1 MSYDVII
8 RDGLW
13 FDGTGSTPQTR
24 TLGIR
29 DGVVCTV
36 SSTPLDE
43 TGCPEIIDA
52 KGKWVVPGFVD
63 VHTHYDAEVLLDP
76 GLRESVRHGV
86 TTVLLGMCSLSTVY
100 ANADDAAD
108 LFSRVEAVP
117 RKFVLAR
124 CRNKTWSTPAEYV
137 EAIDS
142 LPLGPNVSSLL
153 GHSDLRTSVLGLD
166 RATTRDVEP
175 TDAELDKMAAMLDD
189 ALEAGMLG
197 MSGMDAAIDK
207 LDGDRFRSR
216 ALPSTFATW
225 RERRKLIKVL
235 RKRGR
240 ILQSAPNVAKAESGL
255 LFFLASSPLFGLRKA
270 VRMSLLVSADA
281 KSMPLAVH
289 VFGLGTRLMNFVLR
303 SKVRFQHLPVPFEL
317 YSDGIDL
324 PVFEEF
330 GAGTAALHLRDQLER
345 NELLA
350 DTEYRRR
357 FRRQFDRVKLGPS
370 LWHKDFHDAKIVECP
385 DKTLIGKSFGAIAKE
400 RGLHPL
406 DAFLDV
412 LVENGERNVRWTTI
426 VANHRPK
433 QLNKL
438 AAEPSI
444 HMGFSDAGAH
454 LRNMA
459 FYNYSLRFLKR
470 TLDAYQDGQPFLT
483 IERAVHRLTGEVAE
497 WFGLDA
503 GTLREGDRADF
514 VVIDPAGLDD
524 SVDAYHEEKVPFYGD
539 LSRMVNRNDAAVVAT
554 GVNGA
559 IVFRNGE
566 FRDGYGKT
574 VKSGRYLRA
583 GAGRSQTRRLEGVGH
598 PMARTQQQRREET
611 VARLLEASIATIIE
625 VGYARASAAVITKR
639 AGVSVGALFR
649 HFDTMGDFMAATA
662 YEVLRRQLDSFTK
675 QVAAIPSDRPAMEAG
690 LTILR
695 DITSSSTN
703 AVLYELMIAA
713 RTDEKLNATLQN
725 VLEQYTS
732 KICDAA
738 RALPGADSLSQETFP
753 VLVALLT
760 NTFDGAA
767 MLRAVL
773 PQPDIEDRRIALLSS
788 LLSGIG
794 LPG

>member
-1 MSYDVII
+1 MRRKTVTYDVII

-13 FDGTGSTPQTR
+13 FDGTGSAPQTR

-29 DGVVCTV
+29 DGVVAAV
-36 SSTPLDE
+36 SAGQLDE
-43 TGCPEIIDA
+43 AGCPEVIDA

-76 GLRESVRHGV
+76 GLQESVRHGV

-100 ANADDAAD
+100 ANSDDAAD

-117 RKFVLAR
+117 RKFVVGALES
-124 CRNKTWSTPAEYV
+124 NKTWSTAAEYV
-137 EAIDS
+137 EAIDN
-142 LPLGPNVSSLL
+142 LPLGPNVGSLL
-153 GHSDLRTSVLGLD
+153 GHSDLRTTVLGLD
-166 RATTRDVEP
+166 RATDKDVRP
-175 TDAELDKMAAMLDD
+175 TDAELDKMAALLDE

-255 LFFLASSPLFGLRKA
+255 LFFLSSSPMFGRRKP

-289 VFGLGTRLMNFVLR
+289 VFGLGTRLLNFLLG
-303 SKVRFQHLPVPFEL
+303 SQVRFQHLPVPFEL

-345 NELLA
+345 NTLLA
-350 DTEYRRR
+350 DKEYRRR
-357 FRRQFDRVKLGPS
+357 FRRQFDRIKLGPS
-370 LWHKDFHDAKIVECP
+370 LWHRDFHDAVIVECP
-385 DKTLIGKSFGAIAKE
+385 DKSLVGKSFGAIAVE

-438 AAEPSI
+438 AAEPTI

-459 FYNYSLRFLKR
+459 FYNFSLRLLKR
-470 TLDAYQDGQPFLT
+470 TLDAQRDGKPFLT
-483 IERAVHRLTGEVAE
+483 LERAVHRLTGEVAE

-524 SVDAYHEEKVPFYGD
+524 SVDAYHEEKVPFYGG

-559 IVFRNGE
+559 IVFREGQ

-583 GAGRSQTRRLEGVGH
+583 AAGQRQRTGSGARV
-598 PMARTQQQRREET
+598 
-611 VARLLEASIATIIE
+611 
-625 VGYARASAAVITKR
+625 
-639 AGVSVGALFR
+639 
-649 HFDTMGDFMAATA
+649 
-662 YEVLRRQLDSFTK
+662 
-675 QVAAIPSDRPAMEAG
+675 
-690 LTILR
+690 
-695 DITSSSTN
+695 
-703 AVLYELMIAA
+703 
-713 RTDEKLNATLQN
+713 
-725 VLEQYTS
+725 
-732 KICDAA
+732 
-738 RALPGADSLSQETFP
+738 
-753 VLVALLT
+753 
-760 NTFDGAA
+760 
-767 MLRAVL
+767 
-773 PQPDIEDRRIALLSS
+773 
-788 LLSGIG
+788 
-794 LPG
+794 

>member
-29 DGVVCTV
+29 DGVVSTV

-86 TTVLLGMCSLSTVY
+86 TTVLLGNCSLSTVY
-100 ANADDAAD
+100 ANSEDAAD

-117 RKFVLAR
+117 RKYVFGALEAAKT
-124 CRNKTWSTPAEYV
+124 NKKWSTAADYI
-137 EAIDS
+137 EAIDA

-153 GHSDLRTSVLGLD
+153 GHSDLRTAVLGLE
-166 RATTRDVEP
+166 RATDDAVKP
-175 TDAELDKMAAMLDD
+175 TDAELEKMAALLDE
-189 ALEAGMLG
+189 ALDAGMLG

-207 LDGDRFRSR
+207 LDGERFRSR

-225 RERRKLIKVL
+225 RERRRLIKVL

-240 ILQSAPNVAKAESGL
+240 MLQSAPNVEKPASAL
-255 LFFLASSPLFGLRKA
+255 MFFLTSSRIFGRGKG
-270 VRMSLLVSADA
+270 VRMSMLVSADA
-281 KSMPLAVH
+281 KSMPLAVYT
-289 VFGLGTRLMNFVLR
+289 FGLGTRVLNAILR
-303 SKVRFQHLPVPFEL
+303 SAVRFQHLPVPFEL

-345 NELLA
+345 NKLLA
-350 DTEYRRR
+350 DKKY
-357 FRRQFDRVKLGPS
+357 RRQFRREFDRIKLGPS
-370 LWHKDFHDAKIVECP
+370 LWHRDFHDAVVVECP
-385 DKTLIGKSFGAIAKE
+385 DKSLIGKSFGAIADE

-412 LVENGERNVRWTTI
+412 LVENGERNVRWTTT
-426 VANHRPK
+426 VGNHRPK

-438 AAEPSI
+438 AADPSI

-459 FYNYSLRFLKR
+459 FYNFGLRLLKR
-470 TLDAYQDGQPFLT
+470 ARDAHRAGSPFLPMET
-483 IERAVHRLTGEVAE
+483 AVHRLTGELAE
-497 WFGLDA
+497 WFGIDA

-514 VVIDPAGLDD
+514 VVIDPAGLDQ
-524 SVDAYHEEKVPFYGD
+524 SVDGYHEEEVAFYGG
-539 LSRMVNRNDAAVVAT
+539 LRRMVNRNDAAVLAT
-554 GVNGA
+554 GVGGA
-559 IVFRNGE
+559 VVFRNGE

-583 GAGRSQTRRLEGVGH
+583 GARHTAALPQ
-598 PMARTQQQRREET
+598 
-611 VARLLEASIATIIE
+611 
-625 VGYARASAAVITKR
+625 SAA
-639 AGVSVGALFR
+639 VSVGA
-649 HFDTMGDFMAATA
+649 
-662 YEVLRRQLDSFTK
+662 
-675 QVAAIPSDRPAMEAG
+675 
-690 LTILR
+690 
-695 DITSSSTN
+695 
-703 AVLYELMIAA
+703 
-713 RTDEKLNATLQN
+713 
-725 VLEQYTS
+725 
-732 KICDAA
+732 
-738 RALPGADSLSQETFP
+738 
-753 VLVALLT
+753 
-760 NTFDGAA
+760 
-767 MLRAVL
+767 
-773 PQPDIEDRRIALLSS
+773 
-788 LLSGIG
+788 
-794 LPG
+794 

>member
-1 MSYDVII
+1 MPYDVII

-29 DGVVCTV
+29 DGIVRTV
-36 SSTPLDE
+36 SRSPLDE
-43 TGCPEIIDA
+43 TGCPEVIDA

-100 ANADDAAD
+100 ANPEDAAD

-117 RKFVLAR
+117 RKFVLGALEGA
-124 CRNKTWSTPAEYV
+124 KAWTTPAEYV
-137 EAIDS
+137 EVLDS
-142 LPLGPNVSSLL
+142 LPLGPNVGSLL
-153 GHSDLRTSVLGLD
+153 GHSDLRTAVLGLD
-166 RATTRDVEP
+166 RATDHHVQP
-175 TDAELDKMAAMLDD
+175 TDAELDKMAAMLDE
-189 ALEAGMLG
+189 ALGAGMLG

-255 LFFLASSPLFGLRKA
+255 LFFLSSSPIFGLRKS

-281 KSMPLAVH
+281 KSMPMAVH
-289 VFGLGTRLMNFVLR
+289 FFGLGTRLMNFVLG

-345 NELLA
+345 NTLLA
-350 DTEYRRR
+350 DEEYRRR

-370 LWHKDFHDAKIVECP
+370 LWHKDFHEAVIVECP
-385 DKTLIGKSFGAIAKE
+385 DETLVGKSFGAIADE

-412 LVENGERNVRWTTI
+412 LVDNGERNVRWTTI

-433 QLNKL
+433 LLNKL
-438 AAEPSI
+438 AGEPSI

-470 TLDAYQDGQPFLT
+470 TLEAYRHGEPFMT
-483 IERAVHRLTGEVAE
+483 IERAVYRLTGEVAE

-524 SVDAYHEEKVPFYGD
+524 AVDSYHEEKVPFYGD

-554 GVNGA
+554 GVGGA
-559 IVFRNGE
+559 IVFRNGQ
-566 FRDGYGKT
+566 FREGYGKT

-583 GAGRSQTRRLEGVGH
+583 GAGRRRF
-598 PMARTQQQRREET
+598 
-611 VARLLEASIATIIE
+611 
-625 VGYARASAAVITKR
+625 
-639 AGVSVGALFR
+639 AGSSV
-649 HFDTMGDFMAATA
+649 
-662 YEVLRRQLDSFTK
+662 
-675 QVAAIPSDRPAMEAG
+675 
-690 LTILR
+690 
-695 DITSSSTN
+695 
-703 AVLYELMIAA
+703 
-713 RTDEKLNATLQN
+713 
-725 VLEQYTS
+725 
-732 KICDAA
+732 
-738 RALPGADSLSQETFP
+738 
-753 VLVALLT
+753 
-760 NTFDGAA
+760 
-767 MLRAVL
+767 
-773 PQPDIEDRRIALLSS
+773 
-788 LLSGIG
+788 
-794 LPG
+794 

>member
-29 DGVVCTV
+29 DGVVAAIV
-36 SSTPLDE
+36 SGADSDRLDE
-43 TGCPEIIDA
+43 TGCPEVIDA
-52 KGKWVVPGFVD
+52 RGKWVVPGFVD

-100 ANADDAAD
+100 AEADDAAD

-117 RKFVLAR
+117 RKFVFGALQD
-124 CRNKTWSTPAEYV
+124 KTWSTPAEYV
-137 EAIDS
+137 EKLDS

-153 GHSDLRTSVLGLD
+153 GHSDLRTAVLGLE
-166 RATTRDVEP
+166 RATTRDVQP
-175 TDAELDKMAAMLDD
+175 TEAELDKMAALLDD
-189 ALEAGMLG
+189 ALAAGMLG

-255 LFFLASSPLFGLRKA
+255 LFFLASSPMLGLRKA

-281 KSMPLAVH
+281 KSMPLAAH
-289 VFGLGTRLMNFVLR
+289 VFGPGTRFLNFLLR

-350 DTEYRRR
+350 DQEYRRR

-370 LWHKDFHDAKIVECP
+370 LWHRDLHEAVIVECP
-385 DKTLIGKSFGAIAKE
+385 DQTLIGKSFGAIADE

-438 AAEPSI
+438 ANEPSI
-444 HMGFSDAGAH
+444 HLGFSDAGAH

-459 FYNYSLRFLKR
+459 FYNFSLRFLKR
-470 TLDAYQDGQPFLT
+470 TLEAYREGHPFMT
-483 IERAVHRLTGEVAE
+483 IERAVYRLTGEVAD

-524 SVDAYHEEKVPFYGD
+524 SVDGYHEEKVPFYGG

-554 GVNGA
+554 GVGGA
-559 IVFRNGE
+559 IVFRDGT
-566 FRDGYGKT
+566 FREGYGKT

-583 GAGRSQTRRLEGVGH
+583 GAERSQFAG
-598 PMARTQQQRREET
+598 
-611 VARLLEASIATIIE
+611 S
-625 VGYARASAAVITKR
+625 SA
-639 AGVSVGALFR
+639 
-649 HFDTMGDFMAATA
+649 
-662 YEVLRRQLDSFTK
+662 
-675 QVAAIPSDRPAMEAG
+675 
-690 LTILR
+690 
-695 DITSSSTN
+695 
-703 AVLYELMIAA
+703 
-713 RTDEKLNATLQN
+713 
-725 VLEQYTS
+725 
-732 KICDAA
+732 
-738 RALPGADSLSQETFP
+738 
-753 VLVALLT
+753 
-760 NTFDGAA
+760 
-767 MLRAVL
+767 
-773 PQPDIEDRRIALLSS
+773 
-788 LLSGIG
+788 
-794 LPG
+794 